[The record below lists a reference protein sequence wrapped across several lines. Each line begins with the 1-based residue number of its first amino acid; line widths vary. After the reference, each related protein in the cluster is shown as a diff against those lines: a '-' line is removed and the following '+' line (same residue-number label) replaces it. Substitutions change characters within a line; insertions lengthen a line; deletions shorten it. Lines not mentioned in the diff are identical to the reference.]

1 MADTATTP
9 VPTRPFEGLD
19 VPAPGTYAIDPS
31 HTDVAFVA
39 RHLMVTK
46 VRGRFS
52 SFEGAV
58 TIAEAPLASSVEV
71 DIDAASIDSRD
82 EERDGHLRSADFLD
96 VEQFPRLSFRST
108 EVRHLGGE
116 RFEVAGELT
125 VRDVTRPVTLEM
137 ELDGVVGDPWGG
149 TRMAFSASTELDR
162 EDFGLTWNVALE
174 SGGVLVG
181 KKVRI
186 EIEGQA
192 VRQDG

>member
-1 MADTATTP
+1 MTDTATTP
-9 VPTRPFEGLD
+9 TRTFEGVD
-19 VPAPGTYAIDPS
+19 VPAPGTYALDPS

-52 SFEGAV
+52 SFEGSV
-58 TIAEAPLASSVEV
+58 TIGQDPLASSVAV
-71 DIDAASIDSRD
+71 AIDAASIDSRD
-82 EERDGHLRSADFLD
+82 EQRDGHLRSPDFLD
-96 VEQFPRLSFRST
+96 VERFPQLAFRST
-108 EVRHLGGE
+108 SVRHLGAD
-116 RFEVAGELT
+116 RFAVDGELT
-125 VRDVTRPVTLEM
+125 VRDVTRPVTLDM

-162 EDFGLTWNVALE
+162 EAFGLTWNVALE